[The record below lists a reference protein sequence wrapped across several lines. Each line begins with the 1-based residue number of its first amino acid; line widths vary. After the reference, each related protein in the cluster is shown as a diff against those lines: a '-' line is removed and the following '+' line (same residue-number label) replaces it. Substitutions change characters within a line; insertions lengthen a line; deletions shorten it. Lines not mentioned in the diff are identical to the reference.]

1 MGQVGVKPCR
11 GRIPDA
17 ICDKGMSKYN
27 PAFWEISV
35 DPEILESKLIAPDFL
50 EQLLITPED
59 EQAAQEKAQIKQE
72 AIEQIRLLIQT
83 KLTPKQRQIVELYF
97 HKDMTQQEIAQ
108 ELGLSQQV
116 VGKHLFGVLRGGRR
130 VGGAMAKLRKS
141 AEKLGIDPKKW
152 V

>member
-1 MGQVGVKPCR
+1 
-11 GRIPDA
+11 
-17 ICDKGMSKYN
+17 MSKYN

-35 DPEILESKLIAPDFL
+35 DPEILESKLIAPDLL

-59 EQAAQEKAQIKQE
+59 EQAAQEKAEIKQE

-116 VGKHLFGVLRGGRR
+116 VCKHLFGVLRGGRR
-130 VGGAMAKLRKS
+130 VGGAMTKLRKS